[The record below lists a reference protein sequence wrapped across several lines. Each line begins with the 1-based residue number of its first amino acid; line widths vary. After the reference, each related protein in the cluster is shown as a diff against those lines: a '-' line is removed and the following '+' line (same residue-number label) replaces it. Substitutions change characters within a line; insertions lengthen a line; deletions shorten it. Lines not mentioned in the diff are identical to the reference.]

1 MKRWIRSPLIVATW
15 MGSASI
21 VLAQIATTSPA
32 WQPPEAQYET
42 PLFGGGE
49 YDPAVPTPASILGFQ
64 LGDRPVTHGEIERC
78 LHAWKDHPRLR
89 LVEHGQTHERR
100 RLYHV
105 VITADRN
112 HARMNAIRQAIGKL
126 ADPRRM
132 QSGDDPAAI
141 IRDTPAVAWMAYCI
155 HGDELSGAD
164 AAVGLIHH
172 LIAARDADTGRLL
185 DELVICVDPLMNP
198 DGRDRFVQQVDQA
211 AGATP
216 NFDLDA
222 VQHGGRWP
230 FGRTNHYYFDMNR
243 DWILG
248 VCPETRG
255 RRAAI
260 AAWQPQLLVDGH
272 EMGGQDTFLF
282 YPPREPFN
290 PEVPASLHKWWK
302 VFADEQGAAF
312 DRFGW
317 SYYTREWADFWYPG
331 YSDGYGAFNGAVAI
345 LYEQAGIGGRP
356 VRQRSGRILTYREAV
371 HHQAVSSIAN
381 LRTLA
386 ANRAAVLADFHEFKR
401 AALQSRDSRGGDVFV
416 LPPGGNE
423 SRKQA
428 LLANLLNQ
436 GIEIGVAQD
445 AFAGRDVRSS
455 LAQQES
461 SRRFPAG
468 SYVIRRGQPLAA
480 LVGVNLDFDP
490 RMDDAFL
497 ASERRELETRGES
510 RLYDITGWSLS
521 MAYGLDAYW
530 CGSADVQT
538 EPLRLVSPRGGS
550 VALPGDEP
558 HAPYGYVVDA
568 ADDAALRAA
577 AELLQADVVV
587 RIAQEAFTA
596 GGRRYSRGSL
606 LIRTHENGPE
616 LRERLQRAAAAAG
629 VEIAAVYSAR
639 SPDAGP
645 DLGGQRFTRLQRPRV
660 VLLGGAGVDVYS
672 YGTIWHLLDH
682 EIGLELSQY
691 DMHQRGD
698 LDLRRFNVVILP
710 ECWGD
715 AAEFYK
721 PLLDDLKTWMEQG
734 GTVIAVGDAT
744 AAFTGKDSALSAV
757 RTRGDVL
764 SELAVYAE
772 AVAAERTAGR
782 TPIDAAA
789 IWETPRESPPASAP
803 AADEEPGDEAT
814 LARRED
820 YRRRF
825 APQGAIVR
833 AELNLDHWLTA
844 GCASAESASPG
855 NVPAGGG
862 ATTGGATTA
871 DAGAT
876 IADGAAL
883 AGGATTGG
891 GATASGGAAT
901 AGGGTTAGGAAGAS
915 RPELPVFVSGSRV
928 LMARPPT
935 ATAVRLASAER
946 LRLSGLLW
954 PEATVRLADSA
965 YLTAES
971 VGHGQ
976 LILFAHSP
984 NFRGTWHGTR
994 RLLAN
999 AVLLGPGCGASTPAP

>member
-1 MKRWIRSPLIVATW
+1 MKCWIGSLLIVVAW
-15 MGSASI
+15 IGSAPH
-21 VLAQIATTSPA
+21 VLAQTATTSPT
-32 WQPPEAQYET
+32 WPPAEARYAA
-42 PLFGGGE
+42 PLFDSSD
-49 YDPAVPTPASILGFQ
+49 YDPAVPTPESILGFA
-64 LGDRPVTHGEIERC
+64 LGERPVTHADVEGC
-78 LHAWKDHPRLR
+78 LRRWQDHPRLR
-89 LVEHGQTHERR
+89 LIEYGQTHERR
-100 RLYHV
+100 RLYYAA
-105 VITADRN
+105 ITSERN
-112 HARMNAIRQAIGKL
+112 HTRMDSIRLALGKL
-126 ADPRRM
+126 SDPRRM
-132 QSGDDPAAI
+132 EADDDAGAI

-172 LIAARDADTGRLL
+172 LIAARDADTCRLL

-198 DGRDRFVQQVDQA
+198 DGRDRFVHQVEQA

-312 DRFGW
+312 DLFGW

-356 VRQRSGRILTYREAV
+356 VRQRSGRVLTYREAV

-386 ANRAAVLADFHEFKR
+386 ANRAAVLTDFHEFKR
-401 AALQSRDSRGGDVFV
+401 AALRIRNHRGGDVFV

-423 SRKQA
+423 SRKEA
-428 LLANLLNQ
+428 LLSNLLNQ
-436 GIEIGVAQD
+436 GIEIGVAQGG
-445 AFAGRDVRSS
+445 FVGRDVRGS
-455 LAQQES
+455 LAQHET
-461 SRRFPAG
+461 SREFPAG
-468 SYVIRRGQPLAA
+468 SFVIRRNQPLAA

-497 ASERRELETRGES
+497 ASERRELETKGES
-510 RLYDITGWSLS
+510 RLYDITGWSLPI
-521 MAYGLDAYW
+521 AYGLDAYW

-538 EPLRLVSPRGGS
+538 EPLRSIRPRGGA

-558 HAPYGYVVDA
+558 HPPYGYVVDA
-568 ADDAALRAA
+568 VDDLALRAA
-577 AELLQADVVV
+577 AELLQADVVTRV
-587 RIAQEAFTA
+587 AQEAFTA
-596 GGRRYSRGSL
+596 GGRRYPRGSL
-606 LIRTHENGPE
+606 LIRTHENGPA
-616 LRERLQRAAAAAG
+616 LRERLQRAAAVAG
-629 VEIAAVYSAR
+629 VEIVAVYSAR

-645 DLGGQRFTRLQRPRV
+645 DLGGQRFTQLQRPRV
-660 VLLGGAGVDVYS
+660 ALLGGAGVDVYS

-682 EIGLELSQY
+682 ELGLEVSQY
-691 DMHQRGD
+691 DLHQRGD

-721 PLLDDLKTWMEQG
+721 PLLDDLKTWVEQG
-734 GTVIAVGDAT
+734 GTLIAVGDAT
-744 AAFTGKDSALSAV
+744 AAFTGKDSTFSAV
-757 RTRGDVL
+757 RSRGDVL

-772 AVAAERTAGR
+772 AVAAERAAGR
-782 TPIDAAA
+782 TPINAAA
-789 IWETPRESPPASAP
+789 IWDTPHELPPASAP
-803 AADEEPGDEAT
+803 ASDEESGDEAALT
-814 LARRED
+814 RREE

-833 AELNLDHWLTA
+833 AELNPEHWLTV
-844 GCASAESASPG
+844 GCSI
-855 NVPAGGG
+855 
-862 ATTGGATTA
+862 TGSTFPQ
-871 DAGAT
+871 
-876 IADGAAL
+876 AAL
-883 AGGATTGG
+883 IGAE
-891 GATASGGAAT
+891 AS
-901 AGGGTTAGGAAGAS
+901 AGGAAPAVVATNAGGAPGAI
-915 RPELPVFVSGSRV
+915 RPELPVFVSGARV
-928 LMARPPT
+928 LLARPPV
-935 ATAVRLASAER
+935 ATAVRLAPVER

-954 PEATVRLADSA
+954 PEAAVRLADSA

-976 LILFAHSP
+976 LILFAHAP
-984 NFRGTWHGTR
+984 NFRGAWHGTR

-999 AVLLGPGCGASTPAP
+999 AVLLGPGCGASAPAP